1 MKFFSCL
8 CAVAIPVLSAFTPL
22 SAATTAWSG
31 KAFVVDVPGVVGR
44 SDIVLE
50 RPNLLAREAL
60 PMGNGRL
67 GVAVWSA
74 DGFTAQLNRADTL
87 PRRLSPGQLSIPSL
101 AVLTSA
107 KDYKARLDLYN
118 GTFEEQGAGVH
129 LKAWVEADT
138 DALVVDV
145 TGLDPHAEQTAVLS
159 LWPPRTPQVEL
170 RDEVGTLAETWKDNT
185 EPGAT
190 GRPFGSLAAVSSAG
204 LKNLSA
210 SKDTHAIT
218 LKFLPDE
225 RGHFTLRVAAP
236 GYNGEGAGD
245 ARSIAVKSLTPV
257 SADAHE
263 AWWHRFWSRAGL
275 IKVASSDG
283 TGEYME
289 SLRTLFLFTS
299 AAQSGSEFPGSQAG
313 LADMFSSVRDSHNW
327 DPGAYWHWNLR
338 MQVAANLGAG
348 LPELNEPYFRLYREN
363 LANIEAWTKEHMG
376 GREGI
381 CVPETMRFNGPGYEF
396 ETWGMDKGGKGVI
409 GLNCDA
415 GSQPYYNARTISTGA
430 EVGYWIWQQYLVT
443 GDRKFLEENY
453 PVMVA
458 AARFL
463 LSYEKPGPDGLNH
476 TSPTNAHETQ
486 WDVKDSI
493 LDLCAR
499 KTLYKET
506 LDAARLLH
514 TDAELAAKLE
524 DALKKIPPLPLT
536 EAGKPVHV
544 LSSEGADAVVA
555 DSYNPATENHN
566 VENLG
571 LEPVWPWGM
580 ITPDSPLFAVERQT
594 FEHRPYP
601 TKEDWSFDP
610 IQAARLGL
618 GKDVASTL
626 VTLTEEYQ
634 QYPNGFANWGGEGGE
649 FYIEQIGVVTTALD
663 EALAQNVDGTI
674 RIAPAIPPGW
684 DIAGSVWVRGRT
696 KVDVETHAGAITTA
710 VIEAGTSGPL
720 KVENPWRGQAVQL
733 TVQGAHSARRVQL
746 SGNVLTL
753 PAEAGTS
760 YVLAP
765 EHAAA
770 GQFAAVSGTSATT
783 PKHLG
788 KVALGLAAGN

>member
-1 MKFFSCL
+1 MKLIPRCFVAACL
-8 CAVAIPVLSAFTPL
+8 ALSASASL

-31 KAFVVDVPGVVGR
+31 KEFAVDVPGVVGR
-44 SDIVLE
+44 SDIILH
-50 RPNLLAREAL
+50 RPNLLPRAAL
-60 PMGNGRL
+60 PLGNGRL

-87 PRRLSPGQLSIPSL
+87 PRRLSPGQISIPSL
-101 AVLTSA
+101 AALTSA
-107 KDYKARLDLYN
+107 KDYSARLDLYN
-118 GTFEEQGAGVH
+118 GTFEEQGAGIH
-129 LKAWVEADT
+129 LKAWVEAET

-145 TGLDPHAEQTAVLS
+145 TGLDPHAAQTAVLA
-159 LWPPRTPQVEL
+159 LWPPRAPQVEL
-170 RDEVGTLAETWKDNT
+170 RDGLGTLAETWIDNT

-190 GRPFGSLAAVSSAG
+190 GKQFGSLAAVSTAG
-204 LKNLSA
+204 LKMIS
-210 SKDTHAIT
+210 SGKDERSVKLA
-218 LKFLPDE
+218 FLPDAA
-225 RGHFTLRVAAP
+225 GHFTLRVAAP
-236 GYNGEGAGD
+236 GYKGEGD
-245 ARSIAVKSLTPV
+245 AREIAAKALVPV
-257 SADAHE
+257 SPEAHA

-275 IKVASSDG
+275 IKVTSADG
-283 TGEYME
+283 SGEYME

-313 LADMFSSVRDSHNW
+313 LADMFSSVRDNHNW

-363 LANIEAWTKEHMG
+363 LSNIEAWTKAHMG

-430 EVGYWIWQQYLVT
+430 EVGYWIWQQYLAT

-453 PVMVA
+453 PVMAA

-463 LSYEKPGPDGLNH
+463 LSYEKPGADGLNH

-499 KTLYKET
+499 MTLYRET
-506 LDAARLLH
+506 LEAAQLLH
-514 TDAELAAKLE
+514 TDAALVPTLE
-524 DALKKIPPLPLT
+524 VALKKIPGLPLT
-536 EAGKPVHV
+536 QAGKAES
-544 LSSEGADAVVA
+544 LLAADNSEAVIA
-555 DSYNPATENHN
+555 DSYDPAAENHN

-571 LEPVWPWGM
+571 LEPVWPWSLV
-580 ITPDSPLFAVERQT
+580 TPDSPLFAVERRT
-594 FEHRPYP
+594 FEQRPYP
-601 TKEDWSFDP
+601 VKEDWSFDP

-618 GKDVASTL
+618 GKDMALTL
-626 VTLTEEYQ
+626 VALTEEYQ

-649 FYIEQIGVVTTALD
+649 FYIEQIGVVTTALN
-663 EALAQNVDGTI
+663 EALVQDVDGTI
-674 RIAPAIPPGW
+674 RVASAIPPGW
-684 DIAGSVWVRGRT
+684 DFAGSVWVRGRT
-696 KVDVETHAGAITTA
+696 KVDVETHHGAVSTV
-710 VIEAGTSGPL
+710 VIEAGTNGPL
-720 KVENPWRGQAVQL
+720 MIENPWPGETLQV
-733 TVQGAHSARRVQL
+733 TEHSEHGNHAIQV
-746 SGNVLTL
+746 SGKKLTL
-753 PAEAGTS
+753 HAEAGKD
-760 YVLAP
+760 YVLTP
-765 EHAAA
+765 EHASMEE
-770 GQFAAVSGTSATT
+770 FAAVSGSPATA

-788 KVALGLAAGN
+788 KVMLGLAAGN